1 MPEREKHAHDRL
13 AQSRHGGT
21 SARRGIPL
29 HNRGPRNDR
38 SSSIVRDTNGIQS
51 TRDTVRFPV
60 SGKEIR
66 APQLWHTRANAGIH
80 DYATGPSLS
89 LRPVI
94 SNTPWRCDNLP
105 VCLCIRIECPR
116 CARRRGVL
124 HYDTDVLG
132 MTALDRL
139 LHFSW
144 GTCTRATLKSISL
157 ISHQAWGLFVICSQG
172 QPALHSVSAA
182 QFSP

>member
-1 MPEREKHAHDRL
+1 MLTTGSPSLDTEGHLHDEEYHYTTEGPVTTGRRPSYVTPTGSRAL
-13 AQSRHGGT
+13 AT
-21 SARRGIPL
+21 
-29 HNRGPRNDR
+29 R
-38 SSSIVRDTNGIQS
+38 S
-51 TRDTVRFPV
+51 

-144 GTCTRATLKSISL
+144 GTCVRATLKSISL
-157 ISHQAWGLFVICSQG
+157 MWHQAWGLFVICSQG